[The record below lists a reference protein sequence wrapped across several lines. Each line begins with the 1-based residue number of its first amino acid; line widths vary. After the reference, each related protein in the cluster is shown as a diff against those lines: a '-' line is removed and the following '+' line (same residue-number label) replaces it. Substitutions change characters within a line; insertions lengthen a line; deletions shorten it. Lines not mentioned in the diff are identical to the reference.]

1 MKLNSID
8 EGKFEEELKKRLWSQ
23 IVTHFLD
30 EIYLPSEE
38 NASSASEFNTLGLDD
53 KSEFYGPLGPGP
65 IHKIIVIL
73 NQLIYAYAISQI
85 QNCHRYR

>member
-38 NASSASEFNTLGLDD
+38 NASSASEFNTLGSDANYLL
-53 KSEFYGPLGPGP
+53 GNPLPG
-65 IHKIIVIL
+65 
-73 NQLIYAYAISQI
+73 ND
-85 QNCHRYR
+85 NE

>member
-38 NASSASEFNTLGLDD
+38 NASSASEFNTLGSDANYL
-53 KSEFYGPLGPGP
+53 FANPLPGR
-65 IHKIIVIL
+65 
-73 NQLIYAYAISQI
+73 N
-85 QNCHRYR
+85 NE

>member
-38 NASSASEFNTLGLDD
+38 NASSASEFNTLGPDVHYLLTIIGTIRESRSVG
-53 KSEFYGPLGPGP
+53 SE
-65 IHKIIVIL
+65 
-73 NQLIYAYAISQI
+73 
-85 QNCHRYR
+85 

>member
-38 NASSASEFNTLGLDD
+38 NASSASEFNTLGTDDFPRFQCLPDNFYTFVTILD
-53 KSEFYGPLGPGP
+53 KLT
-65 IHKIIVIL
+65 
-73 NQLIYAYAISQI
+73 YAYAISQI

>member
-53 KSEFYGPLGPGP
+53 QRSTDHLALVRP
-65 IHKIIVIL
+65 IKL
-73 NQLIYAYAISQI
+73 
-85 QNCHRYR
+85 

>member
-1 MKLNSID
+1 MDKLVKLNSID

-38 NASSASEFNTLGLDD
+38 NASSASEFNTLGTDD
-53 KSEFYGPLGPGP
+53 FVSSYFNLCQ
-65 IHKIIVIL
+65 IIL
-73 NQLIYAYAISQI
+73 YF
-85 QNCHRYR
+85 RYHP